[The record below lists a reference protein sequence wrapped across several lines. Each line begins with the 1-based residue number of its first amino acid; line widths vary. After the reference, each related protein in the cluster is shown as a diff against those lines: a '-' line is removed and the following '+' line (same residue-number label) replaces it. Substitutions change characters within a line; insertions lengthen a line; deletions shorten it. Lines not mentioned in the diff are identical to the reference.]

1 MLENY
6 LNILIGNEKKT
17 KSNFF
22 WKKMFEEAALS
33 SQMSRLRL
41 WDGERTYTQ
50 GHAGR
55 YEKAKMRMEYI
66 RINDSPLRVMFARVQ
81 SDSFSTF
88 LSADGKI
95 GESPT
100 VAFHQ

>member
-1 MLENY
+1 MKKKRKV
-6 LNILIGNEKKT
+6 IFFEKKCLRKQPCPLRCPVYDYEMVSVHT
-17 KSNFF
+17 RRA
-22 WKKMFEEAALS
+22 MQGALK
-33 SQMSRLRL
+33 
-41 WDGERTYTQ
+41 
-50 GHAGR
+50 
-55 YEKAKMRMEYI
+55 KAKMRMEYI

-88 LSADGKI
+88 LSANGKI